1 MVTAR
6 SLPLPLPPTALPCLR
21 ALPHPGQGLGAP
33 DGSGSPAMQ
42 DPATAALRG
51 VPRPLLGSSPTHK
64 PAAAP
69 TSCPVS
75 RTRSPGLRSSSPR
88 RCRLP
93 LCPPGGTRA
102 QILAPKAAGPLA
114 AISCCLGLRMNSQG
128 GRGWHLCLPRQRPLC
143 GDAAPGWAPVSCSC
157 AWDVHEVGQVLPS
170 CWAARA

>member
-88 RCRLP
+88 QRRLP

-102 QILAPKAAGPLA
+102 QIPAPKAAGPLA

-128 GRGWHLCLPRQRPLC
+128 GRGGTCPWGAAAAQLLRRAFAVPKSWIWPPCWSSDRQSR
-143 GDAAPGWAPVSCSC
+143 
-157 AWDVHEVGQVLPS
+157 
-170 CWAARA
+170 